1 VDRRGGA
8 VQVDPIKPKLK
19 APGTKRLQLKC
30 DEPLSSSAFKFNLRR
45 YNVVSNIDVM
55 TETVMGFQNQCKKLP
70 KSLRDWQAYQAGAY
84 TRPHLSSTCASFG
97 H

>member
-1 VDRRGGA
+1 M
-8 VQVDPIKPKLK
+8 QVDPIKPKLK